1 MKLRIFCTIGFLSF
15 LLANVYALINSVF
28 WLNMLSHMGFYIVA
42 FFLFFTKRN
51 SYNLY
56 FYLFVAFTIISYFL
70 EIYYELW
77 FFNEIALLIQAVS
90 YLFLI
95 MDATNHFKMKSMN
108 YFMILYLFSIVGLNT
123 YLLFLHISEL
133 RTYISSDITSII
145 YTFYYL
151 NLGAIGVTAM
161 VYYLNSFS
169 KKSMYFISLAIS
181 LIFANVLRDMGVFY
195 FKDISVEIS
204 ESIIRMG
211 SSIFLVLYFV
221 TSEKRLKLMNFT

>member
-1 MKLRIFCTIGFLSF
+1 M
-15 LLANVYALINSVF
+15 
-28 WLNMLSHMGFYIVA
+28 
-42 FFLFFTKRN
+42 
-51 SYNLY
+51 
-56 FYLFVAFTIISYFL
+56 
-70 EIYYELW
+70 EIYHELW
-77 FFNEIALLIQAVS
+77 FFNEITLLIQAVS

-108 YFMILYLFSIVGLNT
+108 YFMFFYLFAIIGLNT
-123 YLLFLHISEL
+123 YLLFLHISEI
-133 RTYISSDITSII
+133 RIYIASDITSLI

-151 NLGAIGVTAM
+151 NLGALGVTAM

-169 KKSMYFISLAIS
+169 KKSMFFISLAIS

-204 ESIIRMG
+204 ESIIRLG